1 MHTHRPPK
9 INEKRRLRTHIFS
22 EQGLLRTKSGH
33 ACIVFD
39 SQKWRVYLFV
49 HAPSRR
55 MVLLSRK
62 LINSQLL
69 NCWLHNAHRLGLKF
83 GVGQC
88 VPKKWLIYART
99 RFRNHSAR
107 KSLQPFLLEV
117 VPRVEEK
124 KKSKKSHISPV
135 SRAAADGGTGAS
147 MITWGPV
154 PDGVACGNLHSNWLS
169 AFWNTASGQN
179 PCSCIATA
187 INCYRDPLTE
197 CCNANSG
204 QRVTDSWIVSIAY
217 G

>member
-124 KKSKKSHISPV
+124 KNRKSHIFHPSAGQPRTAVQGRQWSRGVLCPMESPV
-135 SRAAADGGTGAS
+135 AICIQIGCLLSEIRPPAKIHVPVLQRRSTVTGTPLLNAAMRIPAKGS
-147 MITWGPV
+147 Q
-154 PDGVACGNLHSNWLS
+154 
-169 AFWNTASGQN
+169 TA
-179 PCSCIATA
+179 
-187 INCYRDPLTE
+187 E
-197 CCNANSG
+197 
-204 QRVTDSWIVSIAY
+204 
-217 G
+217 